1 MASTSLCKDMA
12 EFTEKYLEDLGKM
25 AGLNMLN
32 RLRLNK
38 AVQELSK
45 V

>member
-1 MASTSLCKDMA
+1 MPSTSLCKDMA
-12 EFTEKYLEDLGKM
+12 EFADEDLKDLSKM
-25 AGLNMLN
+25 AGFNMLN
-32 RLRLNK
+32 RRRLIK